1 MKLEMVGRID
11 ECFLLSYGID
21 PERAVA
27 LVPAALH
34 PITYRGAAFFNIVI
48 CHVDR
53 MRTRFTPR
61 AFGLTYWHVA
71 YRVQVRASVASDRSI
86 EGLYFLRSDIN
97 RSLFGAVGNRL
108 TDFHFHAARV
118 QFWTDYEAAWRFRVE
133 PRTSDARALLAVRR
147 VAGNSLAVGSPF
159 ASLEERERVLKY
171 APFGLSVS
179 KSGHCVRVAE
189 VIRDEALWR
198 EEPVEVE
205 AADWSYPRSLGLREL
220 RLLRATRVAPIDYRW
235 RIGRTERLGS
245 R

>member
-21 PERAVA
+21 PEHAVA
-27 LVPAALH
+27 LVPEGLKL
-34 PITYRGAAFFNIVI
+34 ITCRGAAFLNIVI

-53 MRTRFTPR
+53 MRTRFMPR
-61 AFGLTYWHVA
+61 ALGVTYWHIA
-71 YRVQVRASVASDRSI
+71 YRVQVRATVVGDWSI
-86 EGLYFLRSDIN
+86 EGLYFLRSDID
-97 RSLFGAVGNRL
+97 RPLFGAVGNRL

-118 QFWTDYEAAWRFRVE
+118 QFWNDDDAAWRLRVD
-133 PRTSDARALLAVRR
+133 PTKGDALAFVAVRR
-147 VAGNSLAVGSPF
+147 AARNSLAPGSPF

-179 KSGHCVRVAE
+179 KSGQSVRVAE

-198 EEPVEVE
+198 EELVEVE
-205 AADWSYPRSLGLREL
+205 AADWSYPRSLGLRDL
-220 RLLRATRVAPIDYRW
+220 RLVRATRVAPIDYRW
-235 RIGRTERLGS
+235 RIGRIERLES